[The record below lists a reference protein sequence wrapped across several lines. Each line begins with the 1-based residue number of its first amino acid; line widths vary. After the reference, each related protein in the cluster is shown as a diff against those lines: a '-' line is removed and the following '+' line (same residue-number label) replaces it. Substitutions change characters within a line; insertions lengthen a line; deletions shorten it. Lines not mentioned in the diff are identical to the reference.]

1 MPQIVDI
8 PALAAMSRIR
18 DAMFPEQRAFVE
30 SKAWKKALLCSRRAG
45 KSQAAALSLLRT
57 ALRHRGSV
65 SRYLGLT
72 RQTAKDIMW
81 DTIKD
86 WVERLRI
93 PPPAFNES
101 ELSVRFHNGSTFRIF
116 GMDATKKEAS
126 KALGGKFKEVH
137 IDEAASF
144 RIDLKGLVK
153 AFIEPATMD
162 PCPCGCGESGSIVL
176 EGTPDP
182 DEARGFFFEVTS
194 GKEPTWE
201 LHSWGTADNPHMRQ
215 QYLAKLAELQAKD
228 PLYLETD
235 EAQCMYFG
243 RWPQNATGLVYRFD
257 RTRNLVDAPPPNITD
272 RVISIDIGWNDASA
286 IVEAGWVEGQQD
298 LYLLHAEKS
307 PAMLL
312 DELATR
318 ARAVEA
324 HRPGTRTRWVV
335 DGANKTAV
343 MELRRRYGLP
353 LHASEKQEKN
363 HWIRIM
369 NTDLVRGRIRV
380 VRGACLD
387 LVVEWTGCDED
398 GRTVKDATPLVWDK
412 RAQQAR
418 PPRMVEDQRCKNDAS
433 DAALYA
439 TRYARNFLEEPVED
453 VRPKTAEEKIAEF
466 WGEERERLR
475 SRVEVDDDD
484 VQWFEG

>member
-30 SKAWKKALLCSRRAG
+30 SRARKKSLLCPRRAG
-45 KSQAAALSLLRT
+45 KSQADALYLLMT
-57 ALRHRGSV
+57 ALAHPGSQG
-65 SRYLGLT
+65 RYLGLT

-81 DTIKD
+81 DALKE
-86 WVERLRI
+86 WVDRLRI
-93 PPPAFNES
+93 PDPQFNES
-101 ELSVRFHNGSTFRIF
+101 ELSVRFANGSAFRLF
-116 GMDATKKEAS
+116 GMDATKAQAA
-126 KALGGKFKEVH
+126 KALGGKFKLVVL
-137 IDEAASF
+137 DEAASF
-144 RIDLKGLVK
+144 RIDVRALIKT
-153 AFIEPATMD
+153 FIEPATLD
-162 PCPCGCGESGSIVL
+162 VNGAIVMT
-176 EGTPDP
+176 GTPDP

-194 GKEPTWE
+194 GSEPTWE
-201 LHSWGTADNPHMRQ
+201 RHSWSTTQNPYMREQ
-215 QYLAKLAELQAKD
+215 FLAKLAEIEQKD
-228 PLYLETD
+228 PRYRETD
-235 EAQCMYFG
+235 EYRCMYLG
-243 RWPQNATGLVYRFD
+243 EWPVNAGGLVYRFD
-257 RTRNLVDAPPPNITD
+257 RSRNLVDAPPPNVTD

-312 DELATR
+312 DELAKR

-363 HWIRIM
+363 HWIRIA

-418 PPRMVEDQRCKNDAS
+418 PPRMVEDPRCRNDAS

-439 TRYARNFLEEPVED
+439 IRYARNFLEEPVED

-484 VQWFEG
+484 VQFWDG